1 MWFNPIRTEKKRANQ
16 TARNSPIIKDEKTDL
31 GKEWIKNIIEGWNQN
46 QDHDRIQKLDLVG

>member
-1 MWFNPIRTEKKRANQ
+1 MWFNPIRTEKKRADQ
-16 TARNSPIIKDEKTDL
+16 SARNSSIIKDDKTDL